1 MANQPIFILP
11 EGTERYSKRDALRM
25 NITAAKVLA
34 GIVRTTLGPKGMDKM
49 LVSSLGDVTV
59 TNDGATIMQEM
70 EINQPAARMLVE
82 TAKKQEQIVGDGTT
96 SVVVIAGELLSKA
109 EELLDD
115 GIATSVVV
123 KGYRNATAKAVE
135 LLKDIAIDADDEET
149 LKKVAVTAMSGKGS
163 DYAKEHLADLVV
175 KAALRIEEDGKSDID
190 NINIQRV
197 SGDSVEDSFLA
208 EGVIIDKAPVSKNMP
223 KDVKD
228 AKIAIM
234 KYPIE
239 LKGINTDSKI
249 DITSPDQFE
258 IFLQQEE
265 DMIKELVQ
273 KIIDSGANVL
283 FCQKGIDDMA
293 EHYLKKAG
301 IMAFKRVK
309 KSDMERIEKA
319 TGAKLVKK
327 SDMERIEKA
336 TGAKLV
342 TDIEDLSP
350 EKLGSAGH
358 VYLDKIFDHELTLI
372 EECENPKASSIVLR
386 GSTRYVTE
394 QIARAL
400 DDALGVVAATIEEG
414 KVLIGGGACEI
425 DLVKQLRDYGESVS
439 GREQL
444 AILKYAEALEIIPK
458 TLIENAGLDTINLIA
473 DLKAAHEDSPFMG
486 VNVFEGKA
494 VDMKEAGVI
503 EPLRVKIQALQS
515 AGEASEMILRID
527 DMIAARNALNS
538 TGPDESGNDASGMP
552 PMPPAGG
559 MGGMPPMM

>member
-11 EGTERYSKRDALRM
+11 EGTERYSKKDALRM
-25 NITAAKVLA
+25 NITAAKVLS

-49 LVSSLGDVTV
+49 LVNSLGDVTV
-59 TNDGATIMQEM
+59 TNDGATIMREM

-82 TAKKQEQIVGDGTT
+82 TAKKQEDIVGDGTT

-115 GIATSVVV
+115 GIATSIVV
-123 KGYRNATAKAVE
+123 KGFRNATAKAIE
-135 LLKDIAIDADDEET
+135 LLNGIAIDADDEET

-175 KAALRIEEDGKSDID
+175 KAALRIKEDGKSDID

-208 EGVIIDKAPVSKNMP
+208 EGIVIDKAPVSNNMP
-223 KDVKD
+223 KEVKD

-239 LKGINTDSKI
+239 LKDINTDTKI

-258 IFLQQEE
+258 SFLLQEE
-265 DMIKELVQ
+265 QMIKDLVQ
-273 KIIDSGANVL
+273 KVIDSGANVL

-319 TGAKLVKK
+319 TGAKFV
-327 SDMERIEKA
+327 SDI
-336 TGAKLV
+336 
-342 TDIEDLSP
+342 DDLSP
-350 EKLGSAGH
+350 EKLGVAGR
-358 VYLDKIFDHELTLI
+358 VYLDKVFDHELTFI
-372 EECENPKASSIVLR
+372 EDCENPKASSIVLR

-425 DLVKQLRDYGESVS
+425 DLVKQLREYGESVS

-444 AILKYAEALEIIPK
+444 AILKYAEALEVIPR

-473 DLKAAHEDSPFMG
+473 DLKAAHEDSPFLG
-486 VNVFEGKA
+486 INVFTGE
-494 VDMKEAGVI
+494 VEDMKDSGVI

-527 DMIAARNALNS
+527 DMIAARNALES

-552 PMPPAGG
+552 PM
-559 MGGMPPMM
+559 M

>member
-25 NITAAKVLA
+25 NITAAKVLS

-49 LVSSLGDVTV
+49 LVNSLGDVTV
-59 TNDGATIMQEM
+59 TNDGATIMREM

-82 TAKKQEQIVGDGTT
+82 TAKKQEDIVGDGTT
-96 SVVVIAGELLSKA
+96 SVVVIAGEVLSKA

-115 GIATSVVV
+115 GIATSIVV
-123 KGYRNATAKAVE
+123 KGIRNATSKAIE
-135 LLKDIAIDADDEET
+135 ILNDIAIDADDRET

-163 DYAKEHLADLVV
+163 DYAKDHLADLVV
-175 KAALRIEEDGKSDID
+175 DAALRIEEDGKSDID

-208 EGVIIDKAPVSKNMP
+208 EGIVIDNTPLSKNMP
-223 KDVKD
+223 KEIKD

-239 LKGINTDSKI
+239 LKDTNTDTKI

-258 IFLQQEE
+258 AFLQQEE
-265 DMIKELVQ
+265 QMIKDLVN
-273 KIIDSGANVL
+273 KVVDSGVNVL

-301 IMAFKRVK
+301 IMAYKRVK
-309 KSDMERIEKA
+309 KSDI
-319 TGAKLVKK
+319 
-327 SDMERIEKA
+327 ERIEKA

-342 TDIEDLSP
+342 TDIEDLSAD
-350 EKLGSAGH
+350 KLGTAGR
-358 VYLDKIFDHELTLI
+358 VYLNKLFDHELTFI

-400 DDALGVVAATIEEG
+400 DDALGVVAATIDEG

-425 DLVKQLRDYGESVS
+425 DLVKALREYGETVS

-444 AILKYAEALEIIPK
+444 AILKYAEALEVIPR

-473 DLKAAHEDSPFMG
+473 DLKAAHEDSPFIG
-486 VNVFEGKA
+486 INVFTGEV
-494 VDMKEAGVI
+494 VDMKDAGVI

-552 PMPPAGG
+552 PMPPAPG

>member
-49 LVSSLGDVTV
+49 LVNSLGDVTV
-59 TNDGATIMQEM
+59 TNDGATIMGEM
-70 EINQPAARMLVE
+70 EIAQPAARMLVE
-82 TAKKQEQIVGDGTT
+82 TAKKQEEIVGDGTT
-96 SVVVIAGELLSKA
+96 SVVVIAGELLAKA
-109 EELLDD
+109 EELLED

-123 KGYRNATAKAVE
+123 KGYRNATEKAVE
-135 LLKDIAIDADDEET
+135 LLEGIAIDADDEDT

-163 DYAKEHLADLVV
+163 DYAKEHLAEIVV
-175 KAALRIEEDGKSDID
+175 KAALRIKEDGKSDID

-208 EGVIIDKAPVSKNMP
+208 EGVVIDKAPVSKSMP

-239 LKGINTDSKI
+239 LKDMNTDTKI
-249 DITSPDQFE
+249 DITSPEQFE
-258 IFLQQEE
+258 LFLNNEE
-265 DMIKELVQ
+265 QMVKDLVQ
-273 KIIDSGANVL
+273 KVVDSGANVL
-283 FCQKGIDDMA
+283 FCQKGIDDLA

-301 IMAFKRVK
+301 IMTYKR
-309 KSDMERIEKA
+309 
-319 TGAKLVKK
+319 VKK

-342 TDIEDLSP
+342 TDIEDLSAD
-350 EKLGSAGH
+350 KLGFAGH
-358 VYLDKIFDHELTLI
+358 VYLDKIFDHELTFI

-394 QIARAL
+394 QISRAI

-425 DLVKQLRDYGESVS
+425 DLVKQLREYGESVS

-444 AILKYAEALEIIPK
+444 AILKYAEALEVIPR

-473 DLKAAHEDSPFMG
+473 NLKAAHEESNLIG
-486 VNVFEGKA
+486 INVFTGE
-494 VDMKEAGVI
+494 VEDMKEAGVI
-503 EPLRVKIQALQS
+503 EPLRVKIQAIQS
-515 AGEASEMILRID
+515 AGAASEMILRID
-527 DMIAARNALNS
+527 DMIAAKNALES
-538 TGPDESGNDASGMP
+538 TGPDESGNDDSGMP
-552 PMPPAGG
+552 PMPGMGG

>member
-49 LVSSLGDVTV
+49 LVNSLGDVTV
-59 TNDGATIMQEM
+59 TNDGATIMREM

-82 TAKKQEQIVGDGTT
+82 TAKKQEDIVGDGTT

-123 KGYRNATAKAVE
+123 KGFRNATAKAVE
-135 LLKDIAIDADDEET
+135 LLGDIAIDADDEET

-175 KAALRIEEDGKSDID
+175 KAALRIEEDGKSEID

-197 SGDSVEDSFLA
+197 SGGSVEDSFLA
-208 EGVIIDKAPVSKNMP
+208 EGIVIDKAPVSKSMP
-223 KDVKD
+223 KDIKD
-228 AKIAIM
+228 AKIAII

-239 LKGINTDSKI
+239 LKDINTDSKI

-258 IFLQQEE
+258 AFLLQEE
-265 DMIKELVQ
+265 QMIKDLVQ
-273 KIIDSGANVL
+273 KVIDSGCNVL

-301 IMAFKRVK
+301 IMAYKRVK

-319 TGAKLVKK
+319 TGAKFV
-327 SDMERIEKA
+327 S
-336 TGAKLV
+336 
-342 TDIEDLSP
+342 DIEDLTP
-350 EKLGSAGH
+350 DKLGTAGH

-394 QIARAL
+394 QISRAL

-425 DLVKQLRDYGESVS
+425 DLVKRLREYGESVS

-444 AILKYAEALEIIPK
+444 AILKYAEALEVIPR

-473 DLKAAHEDSPFMG
+473 DLKAAHEKSNLIG
-486 VNVFEGKA
+486 INVFTGEV
-494 VDMKEAGVI
+494 VDMKDAGVI

-527 DMIAARNALNS
+527 DMIAARNALSS
-538 TGPDESGNDASGMP
+538 TGPDESGNDDSGMP
-552 PMPPAGG
+552 PMPGMGG
-559 MGGMPPMM
+559 MGGGMPPMM

>member
-1 MANQPIFILP
+1 MANQPVFILP

-49 LVSSLGDVTV
+49 LVNSLGDVTV
-59 TNDGATIMQEM
+59 TNDGATIMSEM
-70 EINQPAARMLVE
+70 DIAQPAARMLVE
-82 TAKKQEQIVGDGTT
+82 TAKKQEEIVGDGTT
-96 SVVVIAGELLSKA
+96 SVVVIAGELLAKA

-123 KGYRNATAKAVE
+123 KGFRNATDKAVE
-135 LLKDIAIDADDEET
+135 LLEGIAVDADDKET
-149 LKKVAVTAMSGKGS
+149 LKKVAITAMSGKGS

-175 KAALRIEEDGKSDID
+175 EAALRIKEDGKSDIE

-208 EGVIIDKAPVSKNMP
+208 EGIVIDKAPVSKAMP
-223 KDVKD
+223 KDIED

-239 LKGINTDSKI
+239 LKEINTDTKI
-249 DITSPDQFE
+249 DITSPEQFE
-258 IFLQQEE
+258 SFLNNEE
-265 DMIKELVQ
+265 EMIKDLVDQ
-273 KIIDSGANVL
+273 VVASGANVL

-301 IMAFKRVK
+301 IMTYKRVK
-309 KSDMERIEKA
+309 KSDIERIA
-319 TGAKLVKK
+319 
-327 SDMERIEKA
+327 KA

-342 TDIEDLSP
+342 TDIEDLTAD
-350 EKLGSAGH
+350 KLGSAGH
-358 VYLDKIFDHELTLI
+358 VYLDKIFDHELTFI

-386 GSTRYVTE
+386 GSTSYVTE

-425 DLVKQLRDYGESVS
+425 DLIKQLREYGETVS

-444 AILKYAEALEIIPK
+444 AILKYAEALEVIPR

-473 DLKAAHEDSPFMG
+473 DLKAAHEDSNLIG
-486 VNVFEGKA
+486 INVFDGKV

-515 AGEASEMILRID
+515 AGAASEMILRID

-538 TGPDESGNDASGMP
+538 TGPDESGNDDSGMP
-552 PMPPAGG
+552 PMPG
-559 MGGMPPMM
+559 MGGGMPPMM

>member
-25 NITAAKVLA
+25 NITAGKVLA

-49 LVSSLGDVTV
+49 LVNSLGDVTV
-59 TNDGATIMQEM
+59 TNDGATIMREM

-82 TAKKQEQIVGDGTT
+82 TAKKQEDIVGDGTT

-109 EELLDD
+109 EELLED

-123 KGYRNATAKAVE
+123 KGFRNATAKAVE
-135 LLKDIAIDADDEET
+135 LLNEIAMDADDKDT

-175 KAALRIEEDGKSDID
+175 EAALRIEEDGKSEID

-208 EGVIIDKAPVSKNMP
+208 EGIVIDKAPLSKNMP
-223 KDVKD
+223 KEVKD

-239 LKGINTDSKI
+239 LKDINTDAKI

-258 IFLQQEE
+258 AFLDQEE
-265 DMIKELVQ
+265 QMIKDLVNR
-273 KIIDSGANVL
+273 IIDSGVNVL

-301 IMAFKRVK
+301 IMAYKRVK
-309 KSDMERIEKA
+309 KSDIERI
-319 TGAKLVKK
+319 
-327 SDMERIEKA
+327 SKA

-342 TDIEDLSP
+342 TDIEDLS
-350 EKLGSAGH
+350 EDKLGSAGR
-358 VYLDKIFDHELTLI
+358 VYLNKLFDHELTFI

-394 QIARAL
+394 QISRAL

-425 DLVKQLRDYGESVS
+425 DLIKGLRDYGESVS

-444 AILKYAEALEIIPK
+444 AILKYAEALEVIPR

-473 DLKAAHEDSPFMG
+473 DLKAAHEDSPFIG
-486 VNVFEGKA
+486 INVFTGEV

-527 DMIAARNALNS
+527 DMIAARNALES
-538 TGPDESGNDASGMP
+538 TGPDETGNDSSGMP
-552 PMPPAGG
+552 PAPG

>member
-1 MANQPIFILP
+1 MANQPVFILP

-49 LVSSLGDVTV
+49 LVNSLGDVTV
-59 TNDGATIMQEM
+59 TNDGATIMSEM
-70 EINQPAARMLVE
+70 DIAQPAARMLVE
-82 TAKKQEQIVGDGTT
+82 TAKKQEEIVGDGTT
-96 SVVVIAGELLSKA
+96 SVVVIAGELLAQA

-123 KGYRNATAKAVE
+123 KGFRNATDKAVE
-135 LLKDIAIDADDEET
+135 LLEGIAVDADDKET
-149 LKKVAVTAMSGKGS
+149 LKKVAITAMSGKGS

-175 KAALRIEEDGKSDID
+175 EAALRIKEDGKSDIE

-208 EGVIIDKAPVSKNMP
+208 EGIVIDKAPVSKAMP
-223 KDVKD
+223 KDIED

-239 LKGINTDSKI
+239 LKEINTDTKI
-249 DITSPDQFE
+249 DITSPEQFE
-258 IFLQQEE
+258 SFLNNEE
-265 DMIKELVQ
+265 EMIKDLVDQ
-273 KIIDSGANVL
+273 VVASGANVL

-301 IMAFKRVK
+301 IMTYKRVK
-309 KSDMERIEKA
+309 KSDIERIA
-319 TGAKLVKK
+319 
-327 SDMERIEKA
+327 KA

-342 TDIEDLSP
+342 TDIEDLTAD
-350 EKLGSAGH
+350 KLGSAGH
-358 VYLDKIFDHELTLI
+358 VYLDKIFDHELTFI

-425 DLVKQLRDYGESVS
+425 DLIKQLREYGETVS

-444 AILKYAEALEIIPK
+444 AILKYAEALEVIPR

-473 DLKAAHEDSPFMG
+473 DLKAAHEDSNLIG
-486 VNVFEGKA
+486 INVFDGKV

-515 AGEASEMILRID
+515 AGAASEMILRID

-538 TGPDESGNDASGMP
+538 TGPDESGNDDSGMP
-552 PMPPAGG
+552 PMPG
-559 MGGMPPMM
+559 MGGGMPPMM

>member
-25 NITAAKVLA
+25 NITAGKVLA

-49 LVSSLGDVTV
+49 LVNSLGDVTV
-59 TNDGATIMQEM
+59 TNDGATIMREM

-82 TAKKQEQIVGDGTT
+82 TAKKQEDIVGDGTT

-109 EELLDD
+109 EELLED

-123 KGYRNATAKAVE
+123 KGFRNATAKAVE
-135 LLKDIAIDADDEET
+135 LLNKIAIDADDKDT

-175 KAALRIEEDGKSDID
+175 EAALRIEEDGKSEID

-208 EGVIIDKAPVSKNMP
+208 EGIVIDKAPLSKNMP
-223 KDVKD
+223 KEVKD
-228 AKIAIM
+228 AKIVIM

-239 LKGINTDSKI
+239 LKDINTDAKI

-258 IFLQQEE
+258 AFLDQEE
-265 DMIKELVQ
+265 QMIKDLVNR
-273 KIIDSGANVL
+273 IIDSGVNVL

-301 IMAFKRVK
+301 IMAYKRVK
-309 KSDMERIEKA
+309 KSDIERI
-319 TGAKLVKK
+319 
-327 SDMERIEKA
+327 SKA

-342 TDIEDLSP
+342 TDIEDLS
-350 EKLGSAGH
+350 EDKLGSAGR
-358 VYLDKIFDHELTLI
+358 VYLNKLFDHELTFI

-394 QIARAL
+394 QISRAL

-425 DLVKQLRDYGESVS
+425 DLIKGLRDYGESVS

-444 AILKYAEALEIIPK
+444 AILKYAEALEVIPR

-473 DLKAAHEDSPFMG
+473 DLKAAHEDSPFIG
-486 VNVFEGKA
+486 INVFTGEV

-527 DMIAARNALNS
+527 DMIAARNALES
-538 TGPDESGNDASGMP
+538 TGPDETGNDSSGMP
-552 PMPPAGG
+552 PAPG

>member
-1 MANQPIFILP
+1 MANQPVFILP

-49 LVSSLGDVTV
+49 LVNSLGDVTV
-59 TNDGATIMQEM
+59 TNDGATIMSEM
-70 EINQPAARMLVE
+70 DIAQPAARMLVE
-82 TAKKQEQIVGDGTT
+82 TAKKQEEIVGDGTT
-96 SVVVIAGELLSKA
+96 SVVVIAGELLAKA

-123 KGYRNATAKAVE
+123 KGFRNATDKAVE
-135 LLKDIAIDADDEET
+135 LLECIAVDADDKET
-149 LKKVAVTAMSGKGS
+149 LKKVAITAMSGKGS

-175 KAALRIEEDGKSDID
+175 EAALRIKEDGKSDIE

-208 EGVIIDKAPVSKNMP
+208 EGIVIDKAPVSKAMP
-223 KDVKD
+223 KDIED

-239 LKGINTDSKI
+239 LKEINTDTKI
-249 DITSPDQFE
+249 DITSPEQFE
-258 IFLQQEE
+258 SFLNNEE
-265 DMIKELVQ
+265 EMIKDLVDQ
-273 KIIDSGANVL
+273 VVASGANVL

-301 IMAFKRVK
+301 IMTYKRVK
-309 KSDMERIEKA
+309 KSDIERIA
-319 TGAKLVKK
+319 
-327 SDMERIEKA
+327 KA

-342 TDIEDLSP
+342 TDIEDLTAD
-350 EKLGSAGH
+350 KLGSAGH
-358 VYLDKIFDHELTLI
+358 VYLDKIFDHELTFI

-425 DLVKQLRDYGESVS
+425 DLIKQLREYGETVS

-444 AILKYAEALEIIPK
+444 AILKYAEALEVIPR

-473 DLKAAHEDSPFMG
+473 DLKAAHEDSNLIG
-486 VNVFEGKA
+486 INVFDGKV

-515 AGEASEMILRID
+515 AGAASEMILRID

-538 TGPDESGNDASGMP
+538 TGPDESGNDDSGMP
-552 PMPPAGG
+552 PMPG
-559 MGGMPPMM
+559 MGGGMPPMM

>member
-49 LVSSLGDVTV
+49 LVSGMGDITI
-59 TNDGATIMQEM
+59 TNDGATIMREM
-70 EINQPAARMLVE
+70 DIAQPAARMLVE
-82 TAKKQEQIVGDGTT
+82 TAKKQEEIVGDGTT
-96 SVVVIAGELLSKA
+96 SVVVIAGELLAKA
-109 EELLDD
+109 EELLED

-123 KGYRNATAKAVE
+123 KGFRNATSKAVE
-135 LLKDIAIDADDEET
+135 ILNEIAIDADDKET
-149 LKKVAVTAMSGKGS
+149 LQKVAVTAMSGKGS
-163 DYAKEHLADLVV
+163 DYAKEHLAELVV
-175 KAALRIEEDGKSDID
+175 DAALRIEEDGESDID

-208 EGVIIDKAPVSKNMP
+208 EGIVIDKTPLSKNMP
-223 KDVKD
+223 EVVED

-239 LKGINTDSKI
+239 LKDINTSTKI
-249 DITSPDQFE
+249 DITSPDQFAA
-258 IFLQQEE
+258 FLDNEE
-265 DMIKELVQ
+265 EMIKDLVNQ
-273 KIIDSGANVL
+273 IVDSGANVL
-283 FCQKGIDDMA
+283 FCQKGIDDLA

-319 TGAKLVKK
+319 TGAKLV
-327 SDMERIEKA
+327 
-336 TGAKLV
+336 
-342 TDIEDLSP
+342 TDIEDLSEDKLGYAGKVYL
-350 EKLGSAGH
+350 EKL
-358 VYLDKIFDHELTLI
+358 FDHKLTFI

-425 DLVKQLRDYGESVS
+425 DLVKELRDYGESVS

-444 AILKYAEALEIIPK
+444 AILKYAEALEVIPR

-473 DLKAAHEDSPFMG
+473 DLKAAHEDSNAIG
-486 VNVFEGKA
+486 INVFSGEV
-494 VDMKEAGVI
+494 VDMKDAGVI
-503 EPLRVKIQALQS
+503 EPLRVKVQALQS
-515 AGEASEMILRID
+515 AGEAAEMILRID

-538 TGPDESGNDASGMP
+538 TGADESGNDDSGMP
-552 PMPPAGG
+552 PMPGMGGMGG

>member
-49 LVSSLGDVTV
+49 LVSGMGDITI
-59 TNDGATIMQEM
+59 TNDGATIMREM
-70 EINQPAARMLVE
+70 DIAQPAARMLVE
-82 TAKKQEQIVGDGTT
+82 TAKKQEEIVGDGTT
-96 SVVVIAGELLSKA
+96 SVVVIAGELLAKA
-109 EELLDD
+109 EELLED

-123 KGYRNATAKAVE
+123 KGFRNATAKAVE
-135 LLKDIAIDADDEET
+135 ILNEIAIDADDKET
-149 LKKVAVTAMSGKGS
+149 LQSVAVTAMSGKGS
-163 DYAKEHLADLVV
+163 DYAKDHLASLVV
-175 KAALRIEEDGKSDID
+175 DAALRIEEDGVSDID

-208 EGVIIDKAPVSKNMP
+208 EGIVIDKTPVSKNMP
-223 KDVKD
+223 EVVED

-239 LKGINTDSKI
+239 LKDINTDTKI
-249 DITSPDQFE
+249 DITSPDQFAA
-258 IFLQQEE
+258 FLDNEE
-265 DMIKELVQ
+265 EMIRDLVNQ
-273 KIIDSGANVL
+273 IVDSGANVL
-283 FCQKGIDDMA
+283 FCQKGIDDLA

-301 IMAFKRVK
+301 IMTFKR
-309 KSDMERIEKA
+309 
-319 TGAKLVKK
+319 VKK

-342 TDIEDLSP
+342 TDIEDLSAD
-350 EKLGSAGH
+350 KLGSAGK
-358 VYLDKIFDHELTLI
+358 VYLEKLFDHKLTFI

-425 DLVKQLRDYGESVS
+425 DLVKELRDYGESVS

-444 AILKYAEALEIIPK
+444 AILKYAEALEVIPR

-473 DLKAAHEDSPFMG
+473 DLKATHEDSNAIG
-486 VNVFEGKA
+486 INVFTGEV
-494 VDMKEAGVI
+494 VDMQEAGVI
-503 EPLRVKIQALQS
+503 EPLRVKVQALQS
-515 AGEASEMILRID
+515 AGEAAEMILRID
-527 DMIAARNALNS
+527 DMIAARNALTS
-538 TGPDESGNDASGMP
+538 TGADESGNDDSGMP
-552 PMPPAGG
+552 PMPGMGG

>member
-49 LVSSLGDVTV
+49 LVSGMGDITI
-59 TNDGATIMQEM
+59 TNDGATIMREM
-70 EINQPAARMLVE
+70 DIAQPAARMLVE
-82 TAKKQEQIVGDGTT
+82 TAKKQEEIVGDGTT
-96 SVVVIAGELLSKA
+96 SVVVIAGELLAKA
-109 EELLDD
+109 EELLED

-123 KGYRNATAKAVE
+123 KGFRNATAKAVE
-135 LLKDIAIDADDEET
+135 ILNEIAIDADDKET
-149 LKKVAVTAMSGKGS
+149 LQSVAVTAMSGKGS
-163 DYAKEHLADLVV
+163 DYAKDHLASLVV
-175 KAALRIEEDGKSDID
+175 DAALRIEEDGVSDID

-208 EGVIIDKAPVSKNMP
+208 EGIVIDKTPVSKNMP
-223 KDVKD
+223 EVVED

-239 LKGINTDSKI
+239 LKDINTDTKI
-249 DITSPDQFE
+249 DITSPDQFAA
-258 IFLQQEE
+258 FLDNEE
-265 DMIKELVQ
+265 EMIRDLVNQ
-273 KIIDSGANVL
+273 IVDSGANVL
-283 FCQKGIDDMA
+283 FCQKGIDDLA

-301 IMAFKRVK
+301 IMTFKR
-309 KSDMERIEKA
+309 
-319 TGAKLVKK
+319 VKK

-342 TDIEDLSP
+342 TDIEDLSAD
-350 EKLGSAGH
+350 KLGSAGK
-358 VYLDKIFDHELTLI
+358 VYLEKLFDHKLTFI

-425 DLVKQLRDYGESVS
+425 DLVKELRDYGESVS

-444 AILKYAEALEIIPK
+444 AILKYAEALEVIPR

-473 DLKAAHEDSPFMG
+473 DLKAAHENSNAIG
-486 VNVFEGKA
+486 INVFTGEV
-494 VDMKEAGVI
+494 VDMQEAGVI
-503 EPLRVKIQALQS
+503 EPLRVKVQALQS
-515 AGEASEMILRID
+515 AGEAAEMILRID
-527 DMIAARNALNS
+527 DMIAARNALTS
-538 TGPDESGNDASGMP
+538 TGADESGNDDSGMP
-552 PMPPAGG
+552 PMPGMGG

>member
-25 NITAAKVLA
+25 NITAGKVLA

-49 LVSSLGDVTV
+49 LVNSLGDVTV
-59 TNDGATIMQEM
+59 TNDGATIMREM

-82 TAKKQEQIVGDGTT
+82 TAKKQEDIVGDGTT

-109 EELLDD
+109 EELLED

-123 KGYRNATAKAVE
+123 KGFRNATAKAVE
-135 LLKDIAIDADDEET
+135 LLNKIAIDADDKDT

-175 KAALRIEEDGKSDID
+175 EAALRIEEDGKSEID

-208 EGVIIDKAPVSKNMP
+208 EGIVIDKAPLSKNMP
-223 KDVKD
+223 KEVKD

-239 LKGINTDSKI
+239 LKDINTDAKI

-258 IFLQQEE
+258 AFLDQEE
-265 DMIKELVQ
+265 QMIKDLVNR
-273 KIIDSGANVL
+273 IIDSGVNVL

-301 IMAFKRVK
+301 IMAYKRVK
-309 KSDMERIEKA
+309 KSDIERI
-319 TGAKLVKK
+319 
-327 SDMERIEKA
+327 SKA

-342 TDIEDLSP
+342 TDIEDLS
-350 EKLGSAGH
+350 EDKLGSAGR
-358 VYLDKIFDHELTLI
+358 VYLNKLFDHELTFI

-394 QIARAL
+394 QISRAL

-425 DLVKQLRDYGESVS
+425 DLIKGLRDYGESVS

-444 AILKYAEALEIIPK
+444 AILKYAEALEVIPR

-473 DLKAAHEDSPFMG
+473 DLKAAHEDSPFIG
-486 VNVFEGKA
+486 INVFTGEV

-527 DMIAARNALNS
+527 DMIAARNALES
-538 TGPDESGNDASGMP
+538 TGPDETGNDNSGMP
-552 PMPPAGG
+552 PAPG

>member
-49 LVSSLGDVTV
+49 LVNGMGDITI
-59 TNDGATIMQEM
+59 TNDGATIMREM
-70 EINQPAARMLVE
+70 DIAQPAARMLVE
-82 TAKKQEQIVGDGTT
+82 TAKKQEEIVGDGTT
-96 SVVVIAGELLSKA
+96 SVVVIAGELLAKA
-109 EELLDD
+109 EELLED

-123 KGYRNATAKAVE
+123 KGFRNATAKAVE
-135 LLKDIAIDADDEET
+135 ILNDIAIDADDKET
-149 LKKVAVTAMSGKGS
+149 LQKVAVTAMSGKGS
-163 DYAKEHLADLVV
+163 DYAKEHLAGLVV
-175 KAALRIEEDGKSDID
+175 DAALRIEEDGQSDID

-208 EGVIIDKAPVSKNMP
+208 EGIVIDKAPLSKNMP
-223 KDVKD
+223 ESVED

-239 LKGINTDSKI
+239 LKDINTSTKI
-249 DITSPDQFE
+249 DITSPDQFAA
-258 IFLQQEE
+258 FLDNEE
-265 DMIKELVQ
+265 EMIKDLVNQ
-273 KIIDSGANVL
+273 IVDSGANVL
-283 FCQKGIDDMA
+283 FCQKGIDGLA

-319 TGAKLVKK
+319 TGAKLV
-327 SDMERIEKA
+327 
-336 TGAKLV
+336 
-342 TDIEDLSP
+342 TDIEDLSE
-350 EKLGSAGH
+350 EKLGHAGK
-358 VYLDKIFDHELTLI
+358 VYLKKLFDHKLTFI

-425 DLVKQLRDYGESVS
+425 DLVKELRDYGESVS

-444 AILKYAEALEIIPK
+444 AILKYAEALEVIPR

-473 DLKAAHEDSPFMG
+473 DLKAAHEDSNAIG
-486 VNVFEGKA
+486 INVFTGEV
-494 VDMKEAGVI
+494 VDMKDAGVI
-503 EPLRVKIQALQS
+503 EPLRVKVQALQS
-515 AGEASEMILRID
+515 AGEAAEMILRID

-538 TGPDESGNDASGMP
+538 TGADESGNDASGMP
-552 PMPPAGG
+552 PMPPGGMGG

>member
-11 EGTERYSKRDALRM
+11 EGTERYSKKDALRM
-25 NITAAKVLA
+25 NITAAKVLS

-49 LVSSLGDVTV
+49 LVNSLGDVTV
-59 TNDGATIMQEM
+59 TNDGATIMREM

-82 TAKKQEQIVGDGTT
+82 TAKKQEDIVGDGTT

-115 GIATSVVV
+115 GIATSIVV
-123 KGYRNATAKAVE
+123 KGFRNATAKAIE
-135 LLKDIAIDADDEET
+135 LLNGIAIDADDEET

-175 KAALRIEEDGKSDID
+175 KAALRIKEDGKSDID

-208 EGVIIDKAPVSKNMP
+208 EGIVIDKAPVSNNMP
-223 KDVKD
+223 KEVKD

-239 LKGINTDSKI
+239 LKDINTDTKI

-258 IFLQQEE
+258 SFLLQEE
-265 DMIKELVQ
+265 QMIKDLVQ
-273 KIIDSGANVL
+273 KVIDSGANVL

-301 IMAFKRVK
+301 IMAYKRVK

-319 TGAKLVKK
+319 TGAKFV
-327 SDMERIEKA
+327 SDI
-336 TGAKLV
+336 
-342 TDIEDLSP
+342 DDLSP
-350 EKLGSAGH
+350 EKLGVAGR
-358 VYLDKIFDHELTLI
+358 VYLDKVFDHELTFI
-372 EECENPKASSIVLR
+372 EDCENPKASSIVLR

-425 DLVKQLRDYGESVS
+425 DLVKQLREYGESVS

-444 AILKYAEALEIIPK
+444 AILKYAEALEVIPR

-473 DLKAAHEDSPFMG
+473 DLKAAHEDSPFLG
-486 VNVFEGKA
+486 INVFTGE
-494 VDMKEAGVI
+494 VEDMKDSGVI

-527 DMIAARNALNS
+527 DMIAARNALES

-552 PMPPAGG
+552 PMPPGGMGG

>member
-25 NITAAKVLA
+25 NITAGKVLA

-49 LVSSLGDVTV
+49 LVNSLGDVTV
-59 TNDGATIMQEM
+59 TNDGATIMREM

-82 TAKKQEQIVGDGTT
+82 TAKKQEDIVGDGTT

-109 EELLDD
+109 EELLED

-123 KGYRNATAKAVE
+123 KGFRNATAKAVE
-135 LLKDIAIDADDEET
+135 LLNKIAIDADDKDT

-175 KAALRIEEDGKSDID
+175 EAALRIEEDGKSEID

-208 EGVIIDKAPVSKNMP
+208 EGIVIDKAPLSKNMP
-223 KDVKD
+223 KEVKD

-239 LKGINTDSKI
+239 LKDINTDAKI

-258 IFLQQEE
+258 AFLDQEE
-265 DMIKELVQ
+265 QMIKDLVNR
-273 KIIDSGANVL
+273 IIDSGVNVL

-301 IMAFKRVK
+301 IMAYKRVK
-309 KSDMERIEKA
+309 KSDIERI
-319 TGAKLVKK
+319 
-327 SDMERIEKA
+327 SKA

-342 TDIEDLSP
+342 TDIEDLS
-350 EKLGSAGH
+350 EDKLGSAGR
-358 VYLDKIFDHELTLI
+358 VYLNKLFDHELTFI

-394 QIARAL
+394 QISRAL

-425 DLVKQLRDYGESVS
+425 DLIKGLRDYGESVS

-444 AILKYAEALEIIPK
+444 AILKYAEALEVIPR

-473 DLKAAHEDSPFMG
+473 DLKAAHEDSPFIG
-486 VNVFEGKA
+486 INVFTGEV

-527 DMIAARNALNS
+527 DMIAARNALES
-538 TGPDESGNDASGMP
+538 TGPDETGNDSSGMP
-552 PMPPAGG
+552 PAPG

>member
-49 LVSSLGDVTV
+49 LVNSLGDITV
-59 TNDGATIMQEM
+59 TNDGATIMREM
-70 EINQPAARMLVE
+70 DIAQPAARMLVE
-82 TAKKQEQIVGDGTT
+82 TAKKQEDIVGDGTT

-109 EELLDD
+109 EELLED
-115 GIATSVVV
+115 GISTSVVV
-123 KGYRNATAKAVE
+123 KGFRNATEKAVE
-135 LLKDIAIDADDEET
+135 LLQGIAVDANDKET

-175 KAALRIEEDGKSDID
+175 EAALRIKEDGKSDIE

-197 SGDSVEDSFLA
+197 SGDAVEDSFLA
-208 EGVIIDKAPVSKNMP
+208 EGIVIDKAPVSKAMP
-223 KDVKD
+223 KDIKD

-239 LKGINTDSKI
+239 LKDINTDTKI
-249 DITSPDQFE
+249 DITSPEQFE
-258 IFLQQEE
+258 LFLNNEE
-265 DMIKELVQ
+265 QMIKDLVD
-273 KIIDSGANVL
+273 KVIDSGANVL

-301 IMAFKRVK
+301 VMTFKRVK
-309 KSDMERIEKA
+309 KSDMDRIA
-319 TGAKLVKK
+319 
-327 SDMERIEKA
+327 KA

-342 TDIEDLSP
+342 TDIEDLSAD
-350 EKLGSAGH
+350 KLGSAGH
-358 VYLDKIFDHELTLI
+358 IYLNKIFDHELTFI
-372 EECENPKASSIVLR
+372 EECDNPKASSIVLR

-394 QIARAL
+394 QISRAI

-425 DLVKQLRDYGESVS
+425 DLVKQLREYGETVS

-444 AILKYAEALEIIPK
+444 AILKYAEALEVIPR

-473 DLKAAHEDSPFMG
+473 DLKASHEDSNLIG
-486 VNVFEGKA
+486 INVFTGEL
-494 VDMKEAGVI
+494 VDMQEAGVI

-515 AGEASEMILRID
+515 AGAASEMILRID
-527 DMIAARNALNS
+527 DMIAARDALTS
-538 TGPDESGNDASGMP
+538 TGQDESGNDDSGMP
-552 PMPPAGG
+552 PMPGG

>member
-49 LVSSLGDVTV
+49 LVSGMGDITI
-59 TNDGATIMQEM
+59 TNDGATIMREM
-70 EINQPAARMLVE
+70 DIAQPAARMLVE
-82 TAKKQEQIVGDGTT
+82 TAKKQEEIVGDGTT
-96 SVVVIAGELLSKA
+96 SVVVIAGELLAKA
-109 EELLDD
+109 EELLED

-123 KGYRNATAKAVE
+123 KGFRNATAKAVE
-135 LLKDIAIDADDEET
+135 ILNEIAIDADDKET
-149 LKKVAVTAMSGKGS
+149 LQSVAVTAMSGKGS
-163 DYAKEHLADLVV
+163 DYAKEHLASLVV
-175 KAALRIEEDGKSDID
+175 DAALRIEEDGVSDID

-208 EGVIIDKAPVSKNMP
+208 EGIVIDKTPVSKNMP
-223 KDVKD
+223 EVIED

-239 LKGINTDSKI
+239 LKDINTDTKI
-249 DITSPDQFE
+249 DITSPDQFAA
-258 IFLQQEE
+258 FLDNEE
-265 DMIKELVQ
+265 EMIRDLVNQ
-273 KIIDSGANVL
+273 IVDSGANVL
-283 FCQKGIDDMA
+283 FCQKGIDDLA

-301 IMAFKRVK
+301 IMTFKR
-309 KSDMERIEKA
+309 
-319 TGAKLVKK
+319 VKK

-342 TDIEDLSP
+342 TDIEDLSAD
-350 EKLGSAGH
+350 KLGSAGK
-358 VYLDKIFDHELTLI
+358 VYLEKLFDHKLTFI

-444 AILKYAEALEIIPK
+444 AILKYAEALEVIPR

-473 DLKAAHEDSPFMG
+473 DLKAAHEDSNAIG
-486 VNVFEGKA
+486 INVFTGEV
-494 VDMKEAGVI
+494 VDMQEAGVI
-503 EPLRVKIQALQS
+503 EPLRVKVQALQS
-515 AGEASEMILRID
+515 AGEAAEMILRID
-527 DMIAARNALNS
+527 DMIAARNALTS
-538 TGPDESGNDASGMP
+538 TGADESGNDDSGMP
-552 PMPPAGG
+552 PMPGGMGG

>member
-49 LVSSLGDVTV
+49 LTNSLGDVTV
-59 TNDGATIMQEM
+59 TNDGATIMREM

-82 TAKKQEQIVGDGTT
+82 TAKKQEDIVGDGTT

-123 KGYRNATAKAVE
+123 KGFRNATAKAIE
-135 LLKDIAIDADDEET
+135 LLNEIAIDADDRET
-149 LKKVAVTAMSGKGS
+149 LKQVAVTAMSGKGS

-175 KAALRIEEDGKSDID
+175 DAALRIEEDGKSDID

-208 EGVIIDKAPVSKNMP
+208 EGIVIDKAPLSKNMP
-223 KDVKD
+223 KEVKD

-239 LKGINTDSKI
+239 LKDINTDAKI

-258 IFLQQEE
+258 AFLANEE
-265 DMIKELVQ
+265 QMIRDLVN

-301 IMAFKRVK
+301 IMAYKRVK
-309 KSDMERIEKA
+309 KSDIERI
-319 TGAKLVKK
+319 
-327 SDMERIEKA
+327 SKA

-342 TDIEDLSP
+342 TDIEDLS
-350 EKLGSAGH
+350 EDKLGSAGR
-358 VYLDKIFDHELTLI
+358 VYLNKLFDHELTFV

-394 QIARAL
+394 QISRAI

-425 DLVKQLRDYGESVS
+425 DLVKGLRDYGESVS

-444 AILKYAEALEIIPK
+444 AILKYAEALEVIPR

-473 DLKAAHEDSPFMG
+473 DLKAAHEDSPFIG
-486 VNVFEGKA
+486 INVFTGEV

-552 PMPPAGG
+552 PAPGMGG

>member
-49 LVSSLGDVTV
+49 LVNSLGDVTV
-59 TNDGATIMQEM
+59 TNDGATIMSEM
-70 EINQPAARMLVE
+70 DIAQPAARMLVE
-82 TAKKQEQIVGDGTT
+82 TAKKQEDIVGDGTT

-109 EELLDD
+109 EELLED

-123 KGYRNATAKAVE
+123 KGYRNATEKAVE
-135 LLKDIAIDADDEET
+135 LLKEIAIDADDKET

-163 DYAKEHLADLVV
+163 DYAKEYLADLVV
-175 KAALRIEEDGKSDID
+175 EAALRIEEDGISEID

-208 EGVIIDKAPVSKNMP
+208 KGIVIDKAPISKNMP
-223 KDVKD
+223 KDIKD

-239 LKGINTDSKI
+239 LKDMNTDSKI
-249 DITSPDQFE
+249 DITSPEQFE
-258 IFLQQEE
+258 LFLNNEE
-265 DMIKELVQ
+265 QMIKDLVQ
-273 KIIDSGANVL
+273 KVIDSGANVL
-283 FCQKGIDDMA
+283 FCQKGVDDMA

-301 IMAFKRVK
+301 LTVYKR
-309 KSDMERIEKA
+309 
-319 TGAKLVKK
+319 VKK

-342 TDIEDLSP
+342 TDIEDLTP
-350 EKLGSAGH
+350 DKLGTAGH
-358 VYLDKIFDHELTLI
+358 VYLERIFDHELTFI

-394 QIARAL
+394 QISRAI

-473 DLKAAHEDSPFMG
+473 DLKAAHEESGFIG
-486 VNVFEGKA
+486 INVFTGE
-494 VDMKEAGVI
+494 VEDMKESGVI

-515 AGEASEMILRID
+515 AGAASEMILRID

-538 TGPDESGNDASGMP
+538 TGPDESGNDDSGMP
-552 PMPPAGG
+552 PMPG
-559 MGGMPPMM
+559 MGGGMPPMM

>member
-1 MANQPIFILP
+1 MENQPIFILP

-25 NITAAKVLA
+25 NITASKVLS

-49 LVSSLGDVTV
+49 LINSLGDITV
-59 TNDGATIMQEM
+59 TNDGATIMREM

-82 TAKKQEQIVGDGTT
+82 IAKKQEEIVGDGTT
-96 SVVVIAGELLSKA
+96 SVVVIAGELLAKA
-109 EELLDD
+109 EELIDD
-115 GIATSVVV
+115 GVATSTVV

-135 LLKDIAIDADDEET
+135 LLNDIAIDSDDKET

-163 DYAKEHLADLVV
+163 DYAKEYLADLVV
-175 KAALRIEEDGKSDID
+175 ESALRIEEDGKSDIE

-197 SGDSVEDSFLA
+197 SGGSVEDSFLA
-208 EGVIIDKAPVSKNMP
+208 EGIIIDNKPVSKNMP
-223 KDVKD
+223 KDIED

-239 LKGINTDSKI
+239 LKDTNFDTKI

-258 IFLQQEE
+258 AFLKQEE
-265 DMIKELVQ
+265 DMIKELVD
-273 KIIDSGANVL
+273 KIVDSGANIL
-283 FCQKGIDDMA
+283 FCQKGIDDLA

-319 TGAKLVKK
+319 TGAKLV
-327 SDMERIEKA
+327 
-336 TGAKLV
+336 

-350 EKLGSAGH
+350 DKLGYAGH
-358 VYLDKIFDHELTLI
+358 VYLDKIFDHELTLV
-372 EECENPKASSIVLR
+372 EECKNPKASSIVLR

-394 QIARAL
+394 QISRAL
-400 DDALGVVAATIEEG
+400 DDALGVVASTIEEG

-425 DLVKQLRDYGESVS
+425 DLVKQLREYAETVS

-444 AILKYAEALEIIPK
+444 AILKYAEALEVIPR

-473 DLKAAHEDSPFMG
+473 DLKAAHEDSPFIG
-486 VNVFEGKA
+486 INVFEGQV
-494 VDMKEAGVI
+494 VDMKDAGVI
-503 EPLRVKIQALQS
+503 EPLRVKKQALQS
-515 AGEASEMILRID
+515 AGEAAEMILRID
-527 DMIAARNALNS
+527 DMIAARDGLQS
-538 TGPDESGNDASGMP
+538 TGIDESGNDDSGMP

>member
-1 MANQPIFILP
+1 MANQPVFILP

-49 LVSSLGDVTV
+49 LVNSLGDVTV
-59 TNDGATIMQEM
+59 TSDGATIMSEM
-70 EINQPAARMLVE
+70 DIAQPAARMLVE
-82 TAKKQEQIVGDGTT
+82 TAKKQEEIVGDGTT
-96 SVVVIAGELLSKA
+96 SVVVIAGELLAKA

-123 KGYRNATAKAVE
+123 KGFRNATDKAVE
-135 LLKDIAIDADDEET
+135 LLEGIAVDADDKET
-149 LKKVAVTAMSGKGS
+149 LKKVAITAMSGKGS

-175 KAALRIEEDGKSDID
+175 EAALRIKEDGKSDIE

-208 EGVIIDKAPVSKNMP
+208 EGIVIDKAPVSKAMP
-223 KDVKD
+223 KDIED

-239 LKGINTDSKI
+239 LKEINTDTKI
-249 DITSPDQFE
+249 DITSPEQFE
-258 IFLQQEE
+258 SFLNNEE
-265 DMIKELVQ
+265 EMIKDLVDQ
-273 KIIDSGANVL
+273 VVASGANVL

-301 IMAFKRVK
+301 IMTYKRVK
-309 KSDMERIEKA
+309 KSDIERIA
-319 TGAKLVKK
+319 
-327 SDMERIEKA
+327 KA

-342 TDIEDLSP
+342 TDIEDLTAD
-350 EKLGSAGH
+350 KLGSAGH
-358 VYLDKIFDHELTLI
+358 VYLDKIFDHELTFI

-425 DLVKQLRDYGESVS
+425 DLIKQLREYGETVS

-444 AILKYAEALEIIPK
+444 AILKYAEALEVIPR

-473 DLKAAHEDSPFMG
+473 DLKAAHEDSNLIG
-486 VNVFEGKA
+486 INVFDGKV

-515 AGEASEMILRID
+515 AGAASEMILRID

-538 TGPDESGNDASGMP
+538 TGPDESGNDDSGMP
-552 PMPPAGG
+552 PMPG
-559 MGGMPPMM
+559 MGGGMPPMM

>member
-11 EGTERYSKRDALRM
+11 QGTERYSKRDALRM

-49 LVSSLGDVTV
+49 LVSSLGDITV
-59 TNDGATIMQEM
+59 TNDGATIMSEM
-70 EINQPAARMLVE
+70 DIAQPAARMLVE
-82 TAKKQEQIVGDGTT
+82 TAKKQEDIVGDGTT
-96 SVVVIAGELLSKA
+96 SVVVIAGELLAKA
-109 EELLDD
+109 EELLED
-115 GIATSVVV
+115 GIATSVVL
-123 KGYRNATAKAVE
+123 KGYRNATEKAVE
-135 LLKDIAIDADDEET
+135 LLKEIAIDADDEET

-163 DYAKEHLADLVV
+163 DYAKEHLADIVV
-175 KAALRIEEDGKSDID
+175 KAALRIKEDGKSEIE

-208 EGVIIDKAPVSKNMP
+208 EGVVIDNQPVSKSMP
-223 KDVKD
+223 KDIKD

-239 LKGINTDSKI
+239 LKDMNTSTKL
-249 DITSPDQFE
+249 DITSPEQFE
-258 IFLQQEE
+258 LFLNNEE
-265 DMIKELVQ
+265 QMIKDLVQ
-273 KIIDSGANVL
+273 KIVDSGVNVL

-293 EHYLKKAG
+293 EHYLRKEG
-301 IMAFKRVK
+301 IVAYKR
-309 KSDMERIEKA
+309 
-319 TGAKLVKK
+319 VKK

-342 TDIEDLSP
+342 TDIEDLTP
-350 EKLGSAGH
+350 DKLGHAGH
-358 VYLDKIFDHELTLI
+358 VYLDKIFDHELTFI

-394 QIARAL
+394 QIARAI

-473 DLKAAHEDSPFMG
+473 DLKAAHEESNLIG
-486 VNVFEGKA
+486 INVFTGEV

-503 EPLRVKIQALQS
+503 EPLRVKVQAIQS
-515 AGEASEMILRID
+515 AGAATEMILRID

-538 TGPDESGNDASGMP
+538 TGPDESGNDNSGMP
-552 PMPPAGG
+552 PMPGAG

>member
-25 NITAAKVLA
+25 NITAAKVLS

-49 LVSSLGDVTV
+49 LVNSLGDVTV
-59 TNDGATIMQEM
+59 TNDGATIMREM

-82 TAKKQEQIVGDGTT
+82 TAKKQEDIVGDGTT
-96 SVVVIAGELLSKA
+96 SVVVIAGEVLSKA

-115 GIATSVVV
+115 GIATSIVV
-123 KGYRNATAKAVE
+123 KGIRNATSKAIE
-135 LLKDIAIDADDEET
+135 ILNDIAIDADDRET

-163 DYAKEHLADLVV
+163 DYAKDHLADLVV
-175 KAALRIEEDGKSDID
+175 DAALRIEEDGKSDID

-208 EGVIIDKAPVSKNMP
+208 EGIVIDNTPLSKNMP
-223 KDVKD
+223 KEIKD

-239 LKGINTDSKI
+239 LKDTNTDTKI

-258 IFLQQEE
+258 AFLQQEE
-265 DMIKELVQ
+265 QMIKDLVN
-273 KIIDSGANVL
+273 KVVDSGVNVL

-301 IMAFKRVK
+301 IMAYKRVK
-309 KSDMERIEKA
+309 KSDI
-319 TGAKLVKK
+319 
-327 SDMERIEKA
+327 ERIEKA

-342 TDIEDLSP
+342 TDIEDLSAD
-350 EKLGSAGH
+350 KLGTAGH
-358 VYLDKIFDHELTLI
+358 VYLNKLFDHELTFI

-400 DDALGVVAATIEEG
+400 DDALGVVAATIDEG

-425 DLVKQLRDYGESVS
+425 DLVKALREYGETVS

-444 AILKYAEALEIIPK
+444 AILKYAEALEVIPR

-473 DLKAAHEDSPFMG
+473 DLKAAHEDSPFIG
-486 VNVFEGKA
+486 INVFTGEV
-494 VDMKEAGVI
+494 VDMKDAGVI

-552 PMPPAGG
+552 PMPPAPG

>member
-11 EGTERYSKRDALRM
+11 EGTERYLKRDALRM

-34 GIVRTTLGPKGMDKM
+34 NIVRTTLGPKGMDKM
-49 LVSSLGDVTV
+49 LVNSLGDVTV
-59 TNDGATIMQEM
+59 TNDGATIMREM

-82 TAKKQEQIVGDGTT
+82 TAKKQEDIVGDGTT

-123 KGYRNATAKAVE
+123 KGFRNATAKAIE
-135 LLKDIAIDADDEET
+135 LLNEIAIDADDKET

-175 KAALRIEEDGKSDID
+175 EAALRIEEDGKSDID

-197 SGDSVEDSFLA
+197 SGDSVEDSFLS
-208 EGVIIDKAPVSKNMP
+208 EGIVIDKTPLSKNMP
-223 KDVKD
+223 KEVKD
-228 AKIAIM
+228 AKIAIV

-239 LKGINTDSKI
+239 LKDINTDAKI

-258 IFLQQEE
+258 AFLAQEE
-265 DMIKELVQ
+265 QMIKDLVN
-273 KIIDSGANVL
+273 KVLDSGANVL

-301 IMAFKRVK
+301 IMAYKRVK
-309 KSDMERIEKA
+309 KSDIERI
-319 TGAKLVKK
+319 
-327 SDMERIEKA
+327 SKA

-342 TDIEDLSP
+342 TDIEDLS
-350 EKLGSAGH
+350 EDKLGYAGR
-358 VYLDKIFDHELTLI
+358 VYLNKLFDHELTFVD
-372 EECENPKASSIVLR
+372 ECENPKASSIVLR

-394 QIARAL
+394 QISRAL

-425 DLVKQLRDYGESVS
+425 DLIKGLRDYGESVS

-444 AILKYAEALEIIPK
+444 AILKYAEALEVIPR

-473 DLKAAHEDSPFMG
+473 DLKAAHEDSPFIG
-486 VNVFEGKA
+486 INVFSGEI
-494 VDMKEAGVI
+494 VDMKEDGVI

-527 DMIAARNALNS
+527 DMIAARNALSS
-538 TGPDESGNDASGMP
+538 TGPDESGNDDSGMP
-552 PMPPAGG
+552 PMPPGG

>member
-1 MANQPIFILP
+1 MANQPVFILP

-49 LVSSLGDVTV
+49 LVNSLGDVTV
-59 TNDGATIMQEM
+59 TNYGATIMSEM
-70 EINQPAARMLVE
+70 DIAQPASRMLVE
-82 TAKKQEQIVGDGTT
+82 TAKKQEEIVGDGTT
-96 SVVVIAGELLSKA
+96 SVVVIAGELLAKA

-123 KGYRNATAKAVE
+123 KGFRNATDKAVE
-135 LLKDIAIDADDEET
+135 LLEGIAVDADDKET
-149 LKKVAVTAMSGKGS
+149 LKKVAITAMSGKGS

-175 KAALRIEEDGKSDID
+175 EAALRIKEDGKSDIE

-208 EGVIIDKAPVSKNMP
+208 EGIVIDKAPVSKAMP
-223 KDVKD
+223 KDIED

-239 LKGINTDSKI
+239 LKEINTDTKI
-249 DITSPDQFE
+249 DITSPEQFE
-258 IFLQQEE
+258 SFLNNEE
-265 DMIKELVQ
+265 EMIKDLVDQ
-273 KIIDSGANVL
+273 VVASGANVL

-301 IMAFKRVK
+301 IMTYKRVK
-309 KSDMERIEKA
+309 KSDIERIA
-319 TGAKLVKK
+319 
-327 SDMERIEKA
+327 KA

-342 TDIEDLSP
+342 TDIEDLTAD
-350 EKLGSAGH
+350 KLGSAGH
-358 VYLDKIFDHELTLI
+358 VYLDKIFDHELTFI

-425 DLVKQLRDYGESVS
+425 DLIKQLREYGETVS

-444 AILKYAEALEIIPK
+444 AILKYAEALEVIPR

-473 DLKAAHEDSPFMG
+473 DLKAAHEDSNLIG
-486 VNVFEGKA
+486 INVFDGKV

-515 AGEASEMILRID
+515 AGAASEMILRID

-538 TGPDESGNDASGMP
+538 TGPDESGNDDSGMP
-552 PMPPAGG
+552 PMPG
-559 MGGMPPMM
+559 MGGGMPPMM

>member
-11 EGTERYSKRDALRM
+11 EGTERYSKKDALRM
-25 NITAAKVLA
+25 NITAAKVLS

-49 LVSSLGDVTV
+49 LVNSLGDVTV
-59 TNDGATIMQEM
+59 TNDGATIMREM

-82 TAKKQEQIVGDGTT
+82 TAKKQEDIVGDGTT

-115 GIATSVVV
+115 GIATSIVV
-123 KGYRNATAKAVE
+123 KGFRNATAKAIE
-135 LLKDIAIDADDEET
+135 LLNDIAIDADDEET

-175 KAALRIEEDGKSDID
+175 KAALRIKEDGKSDID

-208 EGVIIDKAPVSKNMP
+208 EGIVIDKAPVSNNMP
-223 KDVKD
+223 KEVKD

-239 LKGINTDSKI
+239 LKDINTDTKI

-258 IFLQQEE
+258 SFLLQEE
-265 DMIKELVQ
+265 QMIKDLVQ
-273 KIIDSGANVL
+273 KVIDSGANVL

-301 IMAFKRVK
+301 IMAYKRVK

-319 TGAKLVKK
+319 TGAKFV
-327 SDMERIEKA
+327 SDI
-336 TGAKLV
+336 
-342 TDIEDLSP
+342 DDLSP
-350 EKLGSAGH
+350 EKLGAAGR
-358 VYLDKIFDHELTLI
+358 VYLDKVFDHELTFI
-372 EECENPKASSIVLR
+372 EDCENPKASSIVLR

-425 DLVKQLRDYGESVS
+425 DLVKQLREYGESVS

-444 AILKYAEALEIIPK
+444 AILKYAEALEVIPR

-473 DLKAAHEDSPFMG
+473 DLKAAHEDSPFLG
-486 VNVFEGKA
+486 INVFTGE
-494 VDMKEAGVI
+494 VEDMKDSGVI

-527 DMIAARNALNS
+527 DMIAARNALES

-552 PMPPAGG
+552 PMPPAPG

>member
-49 LVSSLGDVTV
+49 LVNSLGDITV
-59 TNDGATIMQEM
+59 TNDGATIMREM
-70 EINQPAARMLVE
+70 DIAQPAARMLVE
-82 TAKKQEQIVGDGTT
+82 TAKKQEDIVGDGTT

-109 EELLDD
+109 EELLED
-115 GIATSVVV
+115 GISTSVVV
-123 KGYRNATAKAVE
+123 KGFRNATEKVVE
-135 LLKDIAIDADDEET
+135 LLQGIAVDANDKET

-175 KAALRIEEDGKSDID
+175 EAALRIKEDGKSDIE

-197 SGDSVEDSFLA
+197 SGDAVEDSFLA
-208 EGVIIDKAPVSKNMP
+208 EGIVIDKAPVSKAMP
-223 KDVKD
+223 KDIKD

-239 LKGINTDSKI
+239 LKDINTDTKI
-249 DITSPDQFE
+249 DITSPEQFE
-258 IFLQQEE
+258 LFLNNEE
-265 DMIKELVQ
+265 QMIKDLVD
-273 KIIDSGANVL
+273 KVIDSGANVL

-301 IMAFKRVK
+301 VMTFKRVK
-309 KSDMERIEKA
+309 KSDMDRIA
-319 TGAKLVKK
+319 
-327 SDMERIEKA
+327 KA

-342 TDIEDLSP
+342 TDIEDLSAD
-350 EKLGSAGH
+350 KLGSAGH
-358 VYLDKIFDHELTLI
+358 IYLNKIFDHELTFI
-372 EECENPKASSIVLR
+372 EECDNPKASSIVLR

-394 QIARAL
+394 QISRAI

-425 DLVKQLRDYGESVS
+425 DLVKQLREYGETVS

-444 AILKYAEALEIIPK
+444 AILKYAEALEVIPR

-473 DLKAAHEDSPFMG
+473 DLKASHEDSNLIG
-486 VNVFEGKA
+486 INVFTGEL
-494 VDMKEAGVI
+494 VDMQEAGVI

-515 AGEASEMILRID
+515 AGAASEMILRID
-527 DMIAARNALNS
+527 DMIAARDALTS
-538 TGPDESGNDASGMP
+538 TGQDESGNDDSGMP
-552 PMPPAGG
+552 PMPGG

>member
-49 LVSSLGDVTV
+49 LVSGMGDITI
-59 TNDGATIMQEM
+59 TNDGATIMREM
-70 EINQPAARMLVE
+70 DIAQPAARMLVE
-82 TAKKQEQIVGDGTT
+82 TAKKQEEIVGDGTT
-96 SVVVIAGELLSKA
+96 SVVVIAGELLAKA
-109 EELLDD
+109 EELLED

-123 KGYRNATAKAVE
+123 KGFRNATAKAVE
-135 LLKDIAIDADDEET
+135 ILNEIAIDADDKET
-149 LKKVAVTAMSGKGS
+149 LQSVAVTAMSGKGS
-163 DYAKEHLADLVV
+163 DYAKDHLASLVV
-175 KAALRIEEDGKSDID
+175 DAALRIEEDGVSDID

-208 EGVIIDKAPVSKNMP
+208 EGIVIDKTPVSKNMP
-223 KDVKD
+223 EVVED

-239 LKGINTDSKI
+239 LKDINTDTKI
-249 DITSPDQFE
+249 DITSPDQFAA
-258 IFLQQEE
+258 FLDNEE
-265 DMIKELVQ
+265 EMIRDLVNQ
-273 KIIDSGANVL
+273 IVDSGANVL
-283 FCQKGIDDMA
+283 FCQKGIDDLA

-301 IMAFKRVK
+301 IMTFKR
-309 KSDMERIEKA
+309 
-319 TGAKLVKK
+319 VKK

-342 TDIEDLSP
+342 TDIEDLSAD
-350 EKLGSAGH
+350 KLGSAGK
-358 VYLDKIFDHELTLI
+358 VYLEKLFDHKLTFI

-425 DLVKQLRDYGESVS
+425 DLVKELRDYGESVS

-444 AILKYAEALEIIPK
+444 AILKYAEALEVIPR

-473 DLKAAHEDSPFMG
+473 DLKAAHEDSNSIG
-486 VNVFEGKA
+486 INVFTGEV
-494 VDMKEAGVI
+494 VDMQEAGVI
-503 EPLRVKIQALQS
+503 EPLRVKVQALQS
-515 AGEASEMILRID
+515 AGEAAEMILRID
-527 DMIAARNALNS
+527 DMIAARNALTS
-538 TGPDESGNDASGMP
+538 TGADESGNDDSGMP
-552 PMPPAGG
+552 PMPGMGG

>member
-1 MANQPIFILP
+1 MANQPVFILP
-11 EGTERYSKRDALRM
+11 EGTERSSKRDALRM

-49 LVSSLGDVTV
+49 LVNSLGDVTV
-59 TNDGATIMQEM
+59 TNDGATIMSEM
-70 EINQPAARMLVE
+70 DIAQPAARMLVE
-82 TAKKQEQIVGDGTT
+82 TAKKQEEIVGDGTT
-96 SVVVIAGELLSKA
+96 SVVVIAGELLAKA

-123 KGYRNATAKAVE
+123 KGFRNATDKAVE
-135 LLKDIAIDADDEET
+135 LLEGIAVDADDKET
-149 LKKVAVTAMSGKGS
+149 LKKVAITAMSGKGS

-175 KAALRIEEDGKSDID
+175 EAALRIKEDGKSDIE

-208 EGVIIDKAPVSKNMP
+208 EGIVIDKAPVSKAMP
-223 KDVKD
+223 KDIED

-239 LKGINTDSKI
+239 LKEINTDTKI
-249 DITSPDQFE
+249 DITSPEQFE
-258 IFLQQEE
+258 SFLNNEE
-265 DMIKELVQ
+265 EMIKDLVDQ
-273 KIIDSGANVL
+273 VVASGANVL

-301 IMAFKRVK
+301 IMTYKRVK
-309 KSDMERIEKA
+309 KSDIERIA
-319 TGAKLVKK
+319 
-327 SDMERIEKA
+327 KA

-342 TDIEDLSP
+342 TDIEDLTAD
-350 EKLGSAGH
+350 KLGSAGH
-358 VYLDKIFDHELTLI
+358 VYLDKIFDHELTFI

-425 DLVKQLRDYGESVS
+425 DLIKQLREYGETVS

-444 AILKYAEALEIIPK
+444 AILKYAEALEVIPR

-473 DLKAAHEDSPFMG
+473 DLKAAHEDSNLIG
-486 VNVFEGKA
+486 INVFDGKV

-515 AGEASEMILRID
+515 AGAASEMILRID

-538 TGPDESGNDASGMP
+538 TGPDESGNDDSGMP
-552 PMPPAGG
+552 PMPG
-559 MGGMPPMM
+559 MGGGMPPMM